1 VIEVEGADTRR
12 DRASE
17 LWLEVQFDFLGTT
30 VQLLSANVEHLQH
43 WCAVYSEFRVSQ
55 RSPDITIRV
64 CDAAASF
71 APRGVTIETPDG
83 ISLWD
88 GRGPLLPPLHA
99 PGLNRYVYLQGAAT
113 GHSGHAVLI
122 VGGRRSGKTTLAMAS
137 AAGGARLLADDVVPI
152 DPDDL
157 LALPWPKALALP
169 ASVFEMLGLHASM
182 PGLVP
187 FVTRAGDVLWRV
199 APSTLFGRRLSRSP
213 ADVAAIVFLDS
224 DREDGGSGLIPVAPG
239 DAFERLVRHLEVR
252 PGERERTA
260 DALVRLCRRVPAL
273 ALGRGDPAEGAALL
287 DELIR

>member
-1 VIEVEGADTRR
+1 MIEVVGAETSR
-12 DRASE
+12 DRANES
-17 LWLEVQFDFLGTT
+17 WLEVQFDFLGTT

-43 WCAVYSEFRVSQ
+43 WCAVYSEFRVSP
-55 RSPDITIRV
+55 RTPDITIRV
-64 CDAAASF
+64 CDAAANF
-71 APRGVTIETPDG
+71 APRGVSIETSDG
-83 ISLWD
+83 ISIWD
-88 GRGPLLPPLHA
+88 GRSPLLPPLDA
-99 PGLNRYVYLQGAAT
+99 PGLNRYVYLQAAAT

-137 AAGGARLLADDVVPI
+137 AAHGARLLADDIVPI
-152 DPDDL
+152 DPEDL

-169 ASVFEMLGLHASM
+169 ASVFALLGLEASM

-187 FVTRAGDVLWRV
+187 FVTRGGELLWRV
-199 APSTLFGRRLSRSP
+199 APSALFGRRLARSP

-224 DREDGGSGLIPVAPG
+224 DSSDGDRGLTPLAPG

-273 ALGRGDPAEGAALL
+273 SLRPGRPAEDAALL